1 MPRQKR
7 RTARTK
13 KKPIWILLVLTI
25 AVIAFIW
32 WLSTYKPTEDQEAEI
47 PVNQE
52 TVETESTRINGA
64 DYLDTAIKKAANKL
78 QIPDNAVKKRSADG
92 KTIYLLPVNRRDLDL
107 TFANIIVKGQV
118 ELAGG
123 KLDRGTETGSRQV
136 LVFSHS
142 ELDKKYQVE
151 IYYDSAPY
159 ENRVTGKSIAI
170 VIDDFGTIGGD
181 LLDGFLDLDR
191 EVSFAIL
198 PFQTNSVSTMNK
210 ARQQNRETLIHVPME
225 PIGYPALDPGP
236 EAILVQ
242 MSPSEI
248 ERTINRF
255 INHLPYCKGVNNHM
269 GSLATTED
277 DVMEVVM
284 NVLKEKGLYFLDS
297 RTSNVSVA
305 YQVAQKAHIPAF
317 QNKIFLDSPDVSD
330 ATFETKLQQI
340 IAMSNSNPNLIAI
353 THCHNDAKLQYIKRF
368 ITRLKQAGFSLVP
381 LSRLGQ
387 HNSPSI
393 I

>member
-1 MPRQKR
+1 MPRHKR
-7 RTARTK
+7 RTAKTNK
-13 KKPIWILLVLTI
+13 KSIWILVLLAI
-25 AVIAFIW
+25 PVIAFIW
-32 WLSTYKPTEDQEAEI
+32 WLSTYGPEEDNEPVVPVDQEL
-47 PVNQE
+47 
-52 TVETESTRINGA
+52 VEQESTRITGV
-64 DYLDTAIKKAANKL
+64 DYLDTAIKEAAYKL
-78 QIPDNAVKKRSADG
+78 QIPDSAVKKRGADG
-92 KTIYLLPVNRRDLDL
+92 KTIYMLPINRRDIDL

-118 ELAGG
+118 ELVGG
-123 KLDRGTETGSRQV
+123 KLDRGSETGSRQV

-151 IYYDSAPY
+151 LYYDSSPY

-181 LLDGFLDLDR
+181 LLDGFLELDKA
-191 EVSFAIL
+191 VSFAIL
-198 PFQTNSVSTMNK
+198 PFQTNSVSTMNR

-225 PIGYPALDPGP
+225 PIGYPAVDPGP

-248 ERTINRF
+248 ERSINRF

-269 GSLATTED
+269 GSLATTEE
-277 DVMEVVM
+277 DVMAVVM

-330 ATFETKLQQI
+330 ATFETKLNQI
-340 IAMSNSNPNLIAI
+340 IAMSQSNPNLIAI
-353 THCHNDAKLQYIKRF
+353 THCHNEAKLRYIQRF
-368 ITRLKQAGFSLVP
+368 ITRLKQAGFTLVP
-381 LSRLGQ
+381 LSKLGQ